1 MEKISPLQRELN
13 LFTRAVEQGFE
24 FGNNDNLGYILSSA
38 KYYLLYATSPD
49 KYEYC
54 NVRCVCGY
62 ESYTYSDG
70 KGYEVTMYG
79 DIIGNISNWKERFIF
94 RGNGRP
100 ERIRAEYADQ
110 YEESFIFFDKVID
123 SLGNVIQ
130 LYC

>member
-1 MEKISPLQRELN
+1 MKKISEAQRNLN
-13 LFTRAVEQGFE
+13 IISRAIEQGFE
-24 FGNNDNLGYILSSA
+24 HGNNDQFWYILSNA
-38 KYYLLYATSPD
+38 KEYLLYETSPD
-49 KYEYC
+49 HYEYC
-54 NVRCVCGY
+54 NVRCTGSD

-70 KGYEVTMYG
+70 KGYEVTMSG

-94 RGNGRP
+94 RSSGRP

-110 YEESFIFFDKVID
+110 YDESFIFFDKVID

>member
-1 MEKISPLQRELN
+1 MGKISAQQRELN
-13 LFTRAVEQGFE
+13 IISRAIEQGFE
-24 FGNNDNLGYILSSA
+24 FGNDDQFWYILSNA
-38 KYYLLYATSPD
+38 TYYLLYETSPD

-54 NVRCVCGY
+54 DVRCMCGN

-70 KGYEVTMYG
+70 KGYEITMSG
-79 DIIGNISNWKERFIF
+79 NIIGNISYWKERFIF
-94 RGNGRP
+94 RGSDRP